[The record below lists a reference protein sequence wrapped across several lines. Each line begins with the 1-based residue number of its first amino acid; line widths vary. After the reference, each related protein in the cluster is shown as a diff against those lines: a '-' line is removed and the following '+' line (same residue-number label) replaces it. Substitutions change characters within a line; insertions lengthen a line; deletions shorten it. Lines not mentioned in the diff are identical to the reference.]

1 MFKQFLHSA
10 WRVIVREII
19 NFIKGHIWSKQVY
32 AVTQVLSA
40 SIVQY
45 RCTMF
50 HEQIFPFNREN
61 NVNLCCLSTYPFK
74 HFQHINQLQTQ
85 VQVHIFAMF
94 KETKTLGNWPLMKN
108 QLHSCRCIWTA
119 LHGGLCWSSA
129 SSVVLLKSGHSFAA
143 STMCVNCSVSRLYFS
158 FSSFVDTHDCPAGYS
173 YHIVWS
179 VVCTPT
185 YSAQ

>member
-1 MFKQFLHSA
+1 
-10 WRVIVREII
+10 
-19 NFIKGHIWSKQVY
+19 
-32 AVTQVLSA
+32 
-40 SIVQY
+40 
-45 RCTMF
+45 
-50 HEQIFPFNREN
+50 
-61 NVNLCCLSTYPFK
+61 
-74 HFQHINQLQTQ
+74 
-85 VQVHIFAMF
+85 MF

-108 QLHSCRCIWTA
+108 QLHSCRCMWTA

-143 STMCVNCSVSRLYFS
+143 STTCVNCSVSHLYFS

-185 YSAQ
+185 YSAQWRISAKVEFHPKITFFSWTITCFVMHHLYNFARELQYFYFPSLALWVAVNKGLLVQRNWSYETSFTLF